1 MDIGFFSLKITWDTS
16 WNMDKF
22 IVFNLM
28 AAVGGMRRIRIARTL
43 LNLFRRDWADDITDS
58 ARVD

>member
-1 MDIGFFSLKITWDTS
+1 MKFFSLKITWDTS
-16 WNMDKF
+16 SSMDKF

-28 AAVGGMRRIRIARTL
+28 AAVGGMRRIRIRRTS

-58 ARVD
+58 ASGD